1 MAPLTPPPPLPPN
14 HSIPAPV
21 MLSTSGEAHVPA
33 HSDDFDYYHGV
44 GTGGQVGLD
53 GRGGDGGGGA
63 AVIVSRV
70 KGVPLPT
77 RTPFFFTGEQS
88 CSLSFIEK

>member
-1 MAPLTPPPPLPPN
+1 
-14 HSIPAPV
+14 
-21 MLSTSGEAHVPA
+21 MLSAGGEGHVPG

-53 GRGGDGGGGA
+53 GRGGDGAGGA

-70 KGVPLPT
+70 KGVPLPA
-77 RTPFFFTGEQS
+77 RTPFFFTGEHTS
-88 CSLSFIEK
+88 NNHAT

>member
-1 MAPLTPPPPLPPN
+1 MPG
-14 HSIPAPV
+14 HSN
-21 MLSTSGEAHVPA
+21 
-33 HSDDFDYYHGV
+33 DFDYYHGV
-44 GTGGQVGLD
+44 GAGGQVGLD

-70 KGVPLPT
+70 KGVPLPA

-88 CSLSFIEK
+88 SFFSVLVEKYQVE